1 MSFYFH
7 VRFSFNCML
16 RWCVYFDGWHHHQC
30 ENDDDGDNLWGKG
43 GRLTSNMKPANHYT
57 GFHQFTRSRI
67 IMHNCK
73 DDGSNHRSLCEDQS
87 HNHTMPHTPFISPVI
102 DSIRAIYSQKL
113 MSSRRK
119 QTAQQTKWIQKVEN
133 NNCVAVAVI
142 WCEFS
147 LLTRWRYTS
156 LKKQQAKATAATVA
170 VVVTATATTNE
181 EQEINFRV
189 LRPSVCVRVHV
200 STLPRKS

>member
-1 MSFYFH
+1 
-7 VRFSFNCML
+7 
-16 RWCVYFDGWHHHQC
+16 
-30 ENDDDGDNLWGKG
+30 
-43 GRLTSNMKPANHYT
+43 
-57 GFHQFTRSRI
+57 
-67 IMHNCK
+67 MHNCK

-113 MSSRRK
+113 MSSWRK
-119 QTAQQTKWIQKVEN
+119 QTAQRTKWIQKVEN

-156 LKKQQAKATAATVA
+156 LKKQQAKATAA
-170 VVVTATATTNE
+170 VVVTGTATTNE

-200 STLPRKS
+200 STLPRKKLNKTETNDNDGTKCNVDRIHLRMHMAQSYPTMTLTHKHNTQMKVKGIRNRYRICMSNI

>member
-1 MSFYFH
+1 
-7 VRFSFNCML
+7 
-16 RWCVYFDGWHHHQC
+16 
-30 ENDDDGDNLWGKG
+30 
-43 GRLTSNMKPANHYT
+43 
-57 GFHQFTRSRI
+57 
-67 IMHNCK
+67 MHNCK

-113 MSSRRK
+113 MSSWRK
-119 QTAQQTKWIQKVEN
+119 QTAQRTKWIQKVEN

-200 STLPRKS
+200 STLPRKKLNKTETNDNDGTKCNVDRIHLRMHMAQSYPTTTLTHKHNTQMKVKGIRNRYRICMSNI

>member
-1 MSFYFH
+1 MTAAIIFLS
-7 VRFSFNCML
+7 VR
-16 RWCVYFDGWHHHQC
+16 
-30 ENDDDGDNLWGKG
+30 
-43 GRLTSNMKPANHYT
+43 T
-57 GFHQFTRSRI
+57 
-67 IMHNCK
+67 
-73 DDGSNHRSLCEDQS
+73 
-87 HNHTMPHTPFISPVI
+87 NHTIIQCPTHPLSLLLLIRFAPFIP
-102 DSIRAIYSQKL
+102 K
-113 MSSRRK
+113 SSWRK
-119 QTAQQTKWIQKVEN
+119 QKAQRTKWIQKVEN

-200 STLPRKS
+200 STLPRKKLNKTETNDNDGTKCNVDRIHLRMHMAQSYPTTTLTHKHNTQMKVKGIRNRYRICMSNI